1 MNKKIL
7 SILLVAAM
15 AASSTAVLADEPA
28 VIDDNAVLIS
38 DTIDASEEG
47 IMLISED
54 AENAANDEFV
64 IEPTFVN
71 FTALKI
77 VSVEENRIETVD
89 ENDEIIILNTSKAV
103 FYNNDGTET
112 SLDKLKAGDEL
123 DVFVRADEPA
133 PAIIPAEYTP
143 AVIVNV
149 DPNVSEKVA
158 VDTFIP
164 NPDGG
169 YINTSGNL
177 VIHLPEG
184 FTENKRLDNDFIVF
198 YSITT
203 MSIPPQA
210 PADKVVLLTEPANEF
225 ETSDDNASEDIAEE
239 SLFEDVAK
247 DSEYAKSVYDV
258 VERGLFKGVS
268 ETEFMPDG
276 NMTRA
281 MFVTV
286 LGRLEGFSI
295 KDAMVTGFSDTPGD
309 EYYSTY
315 VVWAHE
321 NNIVKGYDD
330 GTFRPDNKVTREEAM
345 QIIWNYCV
353 YKGIA
358 PQDDQSWAL
367 RMTYADLEDMSEY
380 AMTAGMWNKL
390 HGYFT
395 EDDSENIR
403 PKDAVTRAEV
413 ACAMSVLAGEIE
425 E

>member
-15 AASSTAVLADEPA
+15 TASATAALADEPA
-28 VIDDNAVLIS
+28 VVDDDAILIS
-38 DTIDASEEG
+38 DTIDASSEG

-54 AENAANDEFV
+54 DVNASKQEVALD
-64 IEPTFVN
+64 PTFVD
-71 FTALKI
+71 FTALK
-77 VSVEENRIETVD
+77 VVAVEDNRIETVNED
-89 ENDEIIILNTSKAV
+89 DEIIFLNTGKAV

-112 SLDKLKAGDEL
+112 KLEDIKEGDEL
-123 DVFVRADEPA
+123 DVYVRADEPA
-133 PAIIPAEYTP
+133 PAVLPAEYAP
-143 AVIVNV
+143 AVVINV
-149 DPNVSEKVA
+149 DPNVTEGVT
-158 VDTFIP
+158 VNTFIP
-164 NPDGG
+164 NGDGG
-169 YINTSGNL
+169 YISVTGDL
-177 VIHLPEG
+177 VVYLPED

-203 MSIPPQA
+203 RSIPPQT

-225 ETSDDNASEDIAEE
+225 ETTEDM
-239 SLFEDVAK
+239 
-247 DSEYAKSVYDV
+247 DV
-258 VERGLFKGVS
+258 VDDLNLFDDVDETDEFVSDIYEVVARGLFKGVS

-286 LGRLEGFSI
+286 LGRLEGFAI
-295 KDAMVTGFSDTPGD
+295 KDAMATGFSDTPGD

-315 VVWAHE
+315 VVWADE
-321 NNIVKGYDD
+321 NDIVNGYED

-358 PQDDQSWAL
+358 PKDDNTWAL
-367 RMTYADLEDMSEY
+367 RMTYADLADMSEY
-380 AMTAGMWNKL
+380 AVTAGMWNKL
-390 HGYFT
+390 HEYFT
-395 EDDSENIR
+395 EDENENIR

-413 ACAMSVLAGEIE
+413 AHAMSVLASEIE

>member
-15 AASSTAVLADEPA
+15 AAASTAALADEPA
-28 VIDDNAVLIS
+28 VIDDDAILIS
-38 DTIDASEEG
+38 DTIDASSEG
-47 IMLISED
+47 IMLISEEG
-54 AENAANDEFV
+54 AEAVSDEFV
-64 IEPTFVN
+64 LEPTFVSFN
-71 FTALKI
+71 ALK
-77 VSVEENRIETVD
+77 VVAVEDGRIEAVNED
-89 ENDEIIILNTSKAV
+89 DEIIFLNTSKAV

-112 SLDKLKAGDEL
+112 SLDELEAGDEL

-149 DPNVSEKVA
+149 DPNVSEKVT

-169 YINTSGNL
+169 YINTSGDL

-225 ETSDDNASEDIAEE
+225 ETVEDMDVIDDLNLFDDVDETDEFVSDIYEV
-239 SLFEDVAK
+239 VA
-247 DSEYAKSVYDV
+247 
-258 VERGLFKGVS
+258 RGLFKGVS

-286 LGRLEGFSI
+286 LGRLEGFAI
-295 KDAMVTGFSDTPGD
+295 KDAMSTGFSDTPGD

-315 VVWAHE
+315 VVWADE
-321 NNIVKGYDD
+321 NNIVNGYED

-345 QIIWNYCV
+345 QIIWNYCT
-353 YKGIA
+353 YKGLV
-358 PQDDQSWAL
+358 PQEDDTWAL
-367 RMTYADLEDMSEY
+367 RMTYADLADMSEY
-380 AMTAGMWNKL
+380 AVTAGMWNKL
-390 HGYFT
+390 NEYFV
-395 EDDSENIR
+395 EDENENIR

-413 ACAMSVLAGEIE
+413 AHAMSVLASEIE
-425 E
+425 G